1 MSLPVIIHKRK
12 TKMDIT
18 RTYEELLGKIAEQE
32 EEIRDLKHIRNKLL
46 QSEEWYRDLVEE
58 INEIVY
64 CLDVDAVV
72 TYVSPNIERLYGF
85 RPQEIVGRLFTDFVH
100 KDDLDGRMEQ
110 FRTILSGLNEA
121 TEYRMVVKSGEHRWV
136 RTSGRPII
144 KAGRV
149 VGLRGVLMDL
159 TERVLEEE
167 RRKDLEAQLSDARK
181 MEALGLMAGG
191 IAHDLNNVLG
201 GIVGYPDLLLSRI
214 DHDSDSLRKSLQAIQ
229 RSGEKAAAIVQ
240 DLLSLARRN
249 VGTFDVINLNDIV
262 RDHIVS
268 REHEQLKL
276 HHPGVTFSVKLQENL
291 SNIKGVEVHLSN
303 TIMNLLSN
311 AAEAMP
317 EGGSVTISTSNCSI
331 TGPVNDHNNIKSG
344 DYVVLSV
351 SDEGTG
357 LSAEDRE
364 RIFEPFYTR
373 KVMGRSGTGLGL
385 AVVWGVVKDH
395 LGYIDTEDRQDRGV
409 RFNLYFP
416 ATRETATKTS
426 EEMTIDEYTGN
437 GELVLVVDDMPEQR
451 EVAGHM
457 LRELGYTVKTL
468 PSGEKAVEYLKHA
481 RADLIVLDMIMGKGM
496 DGLETYRR
504 ILEYHPCQKA
514 IIVSGFSETDRIRE
528 AQRLGAGAYIMKPYR
543 MEKIGLA
550 VRAELDR
557 KRSTAR

>member
-1 MSLPVIIHKRK
+1 MGIMH
-12 TKMDIT
+12 
-18 RTYEELLGKIAEQE
+18 TYDELLRILVEQD
-32 EEIRDLKHIRNKLL
+32 EEIRDLKRIRNELQ
-46 QSEEWYRDLVEE
+46 QSEERYRSLVEE

-64 CLDVDAVV
+64 CLDVNAVV
-72 TYVSPNIERLYGF
+72 TYVSPNVERLYGYHAH
-85 RPQEIVGRLFTDFVH
+85 EIVGRSFTDFVH
-100 KDDLDGRMEQ
+100 KDDLAGRMEQ
-110 FRTILSGLNEA
+110 FRTILSGVNKA
-121 TEYRMVVKSGEHRWV
+121 TEYRMVAKSGEYRWV
-136 RTSGRPII
+136 RTAGRPII

-167 RRKDLEAQLSDARK
+167 RRKELEAQLANARK

-191 IAHDLNNVLG
+191 IAHDLSNVLG

-214 DHDSDSLRKSLQAIQ
+214 DHESGLRKPLQAIQ
-229 RSGEKAAAIVQ
+229 KSGEKAAAIVQ

-249 VGTFDVINLNDIV
+249 VETFDVVNLNDIV
-262 RDHIVS
+262 CDHLLS
-268 REHEQLKL
+268 REHEQLRRR
-276 HHPGVTFSVKLQENL
+276 HPGVAFAVSLQENL
-291 SNIKGVEVHLSN
+291 SNIKGVEVPLSN

-317 EGGSVTISTSNCSI
+317 EGGTVTVSTAHCSI
-331 TGPVNDHNNIKSG
+331 TEPVYGNNDMKPG

-357 LSAEDRE
+357 LSAEDRA
-364 RIFEPFYTR
+364 RIFEPFYTK

-385 AVVWGVVKDH
+385 AVVWGVVRDH
-395 LGYIDTEDRQDRGV
+395 LGYLGTDDRQDRGV

-416 ATRETATKTS
+416 ATRERAVRPS
-426 EEMTIDEYTGN
+426 EEMAIDEYAGK
-437 GELVLVVDDMPEQR
+437 GELVLVVDDMAEQR

-468 PSGEKAVEYLKHA
+468 PSGEEAVEYLEHGK
-481 RADLIVLDMIMGKGM
+481 ADLVVLDMMMGRGM

-504 ILEYHPCQKA
+504 ILEHHPCQKA
-514 IIVSGFSETDRIRE
+514 VIVSGFSETDRIKE
-528 AQRLGAGAYIMKPYR
+528 AQKLGAGEYVMKPYR
-543 MEKIGLA
+543 MKKIGLA

-557 KRSTAR
+557 KRSAAR